1 MFRIQAIALAVG
13 LWSALPAGG
22 AAAAEPPAC
31 RTVRFA
37 EVGWTDIAATTALA
51 ARLLQGLGYDAEARL
66 VTVPDAY
73 AAMKARRVDVFLGNW
88 MPTMAAD
95 RQPYT
100 DDGSVEVVG
109 ANLTGAKFTLAVPSD
124 LYDAGL
130 KTFGDIVRFKDAL
143 KGRIHGI
150 EPGNDGNR
158 LILGMIRTG
167 MFGLKDFQLVE
178 SSERGMLTQV
188 EHAIQRREPIVFLG
202 WEPHPMN
209 VMVPLRYLDGGDAVF
224 GPNFGGATVYT
235 NVRAGYL
242 AECPNAGRLVRN
254 LKFSL
259 SLENTLMRMI
269 LFYGME
275 PRKAAEQWL
284 RSNEDAW
291 VPWLAG
297 VTAFDGGV
305 GVDAVK
311 RSLR

>member
-1 MFRIQAIALAVG
+1 MSRIQAVALLASLWGALA
-13 LWSALPAGG
+13 AGG
-22 AAAAEPPAC
+22 AAAAEAPAC
-31 RTVRFA
+31 RSVRFA

-51 ARLLQGLGYDAEARL
+51 TRLLQGLGYDAEARL
-66 VTVPDAY
+66 VTVPDAF
-73 AAMKARRVDVFLGNW
+73 AAMKAKRIDVFLGNW

-100 DDGSVEVVG
+100 QDGSVEVVG
-109 ANLTGAKFTLAVPSD
+109 ANLTGAKFTLAVPAD
-124 LYDAGL
+124 LYDSGL
-130 KTFGDIVRFKDAL
+130 KSFGDIARFKDAL

-158 LILGMIRTG
+158 LVLEMIRTDR
-167 MFGLKDFQLVE
+167 FGLKDFQLVQ
-178 SSERGMLTQV
+178 SSERGMLAHV

-209 VMVPLRYLDGGDAVF
+209 VMFPLRYLDGGDAVF

-242 AECPNAGRLVRN
+242 SECPNAGRLVRN
-254 LKFSL
+254 LAFSL

-275 PRKAAEQWL
+275 PRTAAEQWL
-284 RSNEDAW
+284 RSNQDAW
-291 VPWLAG
+291 MPWLDG
-297 VTAFDGGV
+297 VTAFDGGP
-305 GVDAVK
+305 GPDAVR